1 MSDWPPCPVGNDNFG
16 SHIPTIYPLKKN
28 IYNIYIYI
36 YIYPLYNIPIIYPL
50 SFHSNITIRCS
61 LWYSQSKN
69 SHHDSPTRW
78 STMGAWS
85 SQGTAQGYR
94 ISFETWPTFPWKA
107 RLTNNG
113 WTLWEI
119 WWLEMKDLWCLW
131 LILRYGEGFGIF
143 VFKIFIQIVL
153 LLSFICW
160 SLS

>member
-16 SHIPTIYPLKKN
+16 SHIPTIYPL
-28 IYNIYIYI
+28 IYIYI
-36 YIYPLYNIPIIYPL
+36 YNTYTHYIIYPSYTHYL
-50 SFHSNITIRCS
+50 SILILPFDVPFDIPHV
-61 LWYSQSKN
+61 KN
-69 SHHDSPTRW
+69 SHDSPTRW

-107 RLTNNG
+107 RRFRTMAGRCEKSDG
-113 WTLWEI
+113 WRWRIYDVLWI
-119 WWLEMKDLWCLW
+119 D
-131 LILRYGEGFGIF
+131 IRYGEGFGIF